1 MNIGIV
7 KFGTLSKKRN
17 LFWEIQLFAVIRPFS
32 DGINIFKFNINW
44 DRYED
49 DHSPAFQLELTI
61 LNCYNHLWV
70 YKNNPVENES

>member
-1 MNIGIV
+1 MNLGIV

-17 LFWEIQLFAVIRPFS
+17 LFWE
-32 DGINIFKFNINW
+32 FNINW